1 MVRSA
6 VSEPHENRAQG
17 LMTQP
22 LDIPKQTRISQNSP
36 EINELDI
43 DKNILKTWEHNF
55 ENQKS

>member
-1 MVRSA
+1 
-6 VSEPHENRAQG
+6 
-17 LMTQP
+17 MTQP